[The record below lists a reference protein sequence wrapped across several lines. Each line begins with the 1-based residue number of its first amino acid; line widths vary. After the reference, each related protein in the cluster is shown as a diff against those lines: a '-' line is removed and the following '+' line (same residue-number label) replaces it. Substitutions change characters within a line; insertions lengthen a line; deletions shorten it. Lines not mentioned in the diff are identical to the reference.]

1 MTAKQIMHPADA
13 KALQVLK
20 QARGLN
26 RLIKYY
32 MEKGD
37 ECVAR
42 GENLGT
48 MLMVTEENN
57 DDQTVY
63 HIKINASGLQKAID
77 EKGLYS
83 IVTSDPMSPEEVH
96 RLYSC
101 RGVSETQYM
110 QTKTQ
115 FSLRKK
121 PGPKA
126 KFV

>member
-48 MLMVTEENN
+48 MFGKLLT
-57 DDQTVY
+57 
-63 HIKINASGLQKAID
+63 ASV
-77 EKGLYS
+77 S
-83 IVTSDPMSPEEVH
+83 TN
-96 RLYSC
+96 RSC
-101 RGVSETQYM
+101 IST
-110 QTKTQ
+110 TI
-115 FSLRKK
+115 L
-121 PGPKA
+121 
-126 KFV
+126 